1 MKKWSKF
8 KKIMNI
14 VALVST
20 VLTIIFFIIY
30 KFNEKDIIETLT
42 ITFLTIA
49 FHFDIRLII
58 GNIVPLFKNK
68 ININSKYYK
77 LRKIEE
83 KIYNIIKVK
92 KWKAKAPTYEPDEFN
107 IEKHTIKEIIV
118 NMCNSEIIHTINT
131 IVSYIPLVF
140 IIWHGSPIVFVI
152 TSICASIYD
161 LQFVVIQ
168 RYNRP
173 RMMKIMERKEKISVI

>member
-20 VLTIIFFIIY
+20 VLTIIFFIIV
-30 KFNEKDIIETLT
+30 KFNKKVIIETLK

-68 ININSKYYK
+68 ININSNYYK

-92 KWKAKAPTYEPDEFN
+92 KWKRKAPTYEPDEIN
-107 IEKHTIKEIIV
+107 IDKYTIKEILV

-131 IVSYIPLVF
+131 IVSYIPLIF
-140 IIWHGSPIVFVI
+140 IIWYGKPIVFVI
-152 TSICASIYD
+152 TSICASMYD
-161 LQFVVIQ
+161 LQFVAIQ